1 MTSEKHWNTICYVDG
16 FNLYHAIDNLK
27 RPALKGVNLWAL
39 AESLLRKR
47 ERLASVE
54 YFSAYAKWL
63 PDKYRRHQIYVRA
76 LEAAGVTANMAHFKE
91 RDVTCRSCGHTW
103 VSREEKETDVR
114 LALKI
119 FEHAVDNMF
128 DRAIIISA
136 DSDLVPIVQTIK
148 TRFPEKEVF
157 IAAPPRRY
165 RVARDLI
172 GATGSSLDLTPGRL
186 AKNLFSADALPPAW
200 R

>member
-119 FEHAVDNMF
+119 FEHAVDKHVRPSHHHQCGFRPGAHRPNYQ
-128 DRAIIISA
+128 DQISGKG
-136 DSDLVPIVQTIK
+136 SLYCC
-148 TRFPEKEVF
+148 
-157 IAAPPRRY
+157 AAS
-165 RVARDLI
+165 ALSG
-172 GATGSSLDLTPGRL
+172 GA
-186 AKNLFSADALPPAW
+186 
-200 R
+200 

>member
-1 MTSEKHWNTICYVDG
+1 MDRQPPGAAFRFMTSEKHWNTICYVDG

-27 RPALKGVNLWAL
+27 RPGAQRRQSLGARGVTPAGSENV
-39 AESLLRKR
+39 SP
-47 ERLASVE
+47 ASSTSRPMRSG
-54 YFSAYAKWL
+54 YPTNTAGTRYTF
-63 PDKYRRHQIYVRA
+63 RA

-128 DRAIIISA
+128 DRAHHHQCGFRPGAHRPNYQDQISGKG
-136 DSDLVPIVQTIK
+136 SLYCC
-148 TRFPEKEVF
+148 
-157 IAAPPRRY
+157 AAS
-165 RVARDLI
+165 ALSG
-172 GATGSSLDLTPGRL
+172 GA
-186 AKNLFSADALPPAW
+186 
-200 R
+200 